1 MGTKAYTY
9 EIINCSGG
17 DPRYVEPYHL
27 GTYKNLSDA
36 IAAYR
41 ERNTHLFDRDF
52 AQRHGLSNAGT
63 FDRIIRLDE
72 DGDVVDWNVPPYDD
86 DDQWA

>member
-1 MGTKAYTY
+1 MGTKTYTY

-41 ERNTHLFDRDF
+41 ERNTHLFDR
-52 AQRHGLSNAGT
+52 
-63 FDRIIRLDE
+63 IIRLDE

>member
-1 MGTKAYTY
+1 MT
-9 EIINCSGG
+9 SW
-17 DPRYVEPYHL
+17 
-27 GTYKNLSDA
+27 DA

-41 ERNTHLFDRDF
+41 DRNTHLFDRDF

-63 FDRIIRLDE
+63 FDRIIKLDE
-72 DGDVVDWNVPPYDD
+72 NGDVVDWHVPPYDD